1 MESKIIVMIT
11 MLALPGAG
19 DNNVHVRQFETPQ
32 SCIEA
37 ANIEASD
44 PFVRH
49 VECAAL
55 DDGVL
60 KLKFRRQSPANGAVK
75 GKQSQGHPGDTKTPI
90 G

>member
-1 MESKIIVMIT
+1 MEPKIIVMIT

-19 DNNVHVRQFETPQ
+19 DSNVHVRQFETAQ
-32 SCIEA
+32 SCIAA
-37 ANIEASD
+37 ANVEASD
-44 PFVRH
+44 PFVQH

-60 KLKFRRQSPANGAVK
+60 RLKFRNQSRDGRDQK
-75 GKQSQGHPGDTKTPI
+75 GKQSKVKPQPTDPI